1 MQYSRNENS
10 LSCLR
15 TLLYMYSVYT
25 HLALSSY
32 SAYVSMLRK
41 TTSHAQDYMR
51 EHIVEDTCNVTDNP
65 DIYIIGVT
73 LLLLSQAIQM
83 QRWFLVPWII
93 MIQGKPKTGV
103 VRITLC
109 YPFFWIIYSYIIMH
123 IFRLK
128 FLVKNIKFNYGSFF
142 CSSFSVIIFKL
153 IMISIFS
160 IIIPIL
166 LHHRIYIYRIYIY
179 IYDNQRVT

>member
-1 MQYSRNENS
+1 MPREIYFEIKKHTLPLKHAKLMQYSRNENS
-10 LSCLR
+10 LSCLG

-73 LLLLSQAIQM
+73 LLLLS
-83 QRWFLVPWII
+83 
-93 MIQGKPKTGV
+93 
-103 VRITLC
+103 
-109 YPFFWIIYSYIIMH
+109 
-123 IFRLK
+123 
-128 FLVKNIKFNYGSFF
+128 
-142 CSSFSVIIFKL
+142 
-153 IMISIFS
+153 
-160 IIIPIL
+160 
-166 LHHRIYIYRIYIY
+166 
-179 IYDNQRVT
+179 